1 MHQFSPPQVNEEG
14 AEAAAA
20 TGVKEVLRSR
30 PPRLRVNHP
39 FLFFIISE
47 TDFPVFMGHVVKPEY
62 VV

>member
-20 TGVKEVLRSR
+20 TGVKEVLHSR
-30 PPRLRVNHP
+30 PTRLRVNHP
-39 FLFFIISE
+39 FHFFFASE
-47 TDFPVFMGHVVKPEY
+47 TGYPVFMGHVVNPGY